1 MGVEN
6 LAGTLYLDSNIIIY
20 LVEQEPRYYPL
31 LSSLLARANS
41 GQIQLVSSELAI
53 LECLVIPLRNQ
64 DAELVDDY
72 HNILLASDL
81 RLVPVSL
88 EILYEAARLRAA
100 HPRLRIPDAIHW
112 SAASLAH
119 ADHLLTNDADFL
131 RLLGAFGIGLNELLP

>member
-20 LVEQEPRYYPL
+20 LVEQEPRYYPV

-64 DAELVDDY
+64 DAELVGDY
-72 HNILLASDL
+72 HDILLASDL

-112 SAASLAH
+112 SAASSAQ
-119 ADHLLTNDADFL
+119 ADYLLTNDADFL
-131 RLLGAFGIGLNELLP
+131 RLLGSFGIGLDKLLS

>member
-64 DAELVDDY
+64 KPS
-72 HNILLASDL
+72 LLMT
-81 RLVPVSL
+81 
-88 EILYEAARLRAA
+88 ITTFY
-100 HPRLRIPDAIHW
+100 W
-112 SAASLAH
+112 
-119 ADHLLTNDADFL
+119 
-131 RLLGAFGIGLNELLP
+131 LPTYDSFQ

>member
-53 LECLVIPLRNQ
+53 
-64 DAELVDDY
+64 
-72 HNILLASDL
+72 
-81 RLVPVSL
+81 
-88 EILYEAARLRAA
+88 
-100 HPRLRIPDAIHW
+100 
-112 SAASLAH
+112 
-119 ADHLLTNDADFL
+119 
-131 RLLGAFGIGLNELLP
+131 